1 MVLSFPQRDTKHP
14 LQQQHQ
20 NLQMKVNQIYISK
33 ILILKRPKKWTFGKI
48 NDFPCSRELIY
59 ELYIIV

>member
-1 MVLSFPQRDTKHP
+1 
-14 LQQQHQ
+14 
-20 NLQMKVNQIYISK
+20 MKVNQIYISK